1 MSVKGTQE
9 KAPKSVRTV
18 EIIVGAITLVLAG
31 LVIAFPLFAVL
42 FIVFWL
48 SLSLIFGGLEG
59 IIIGASARHLS
70 RGWRALSLG
79 AGVFAL
85 IMGFVVLALP
95 GAAVVTS
102 IFLLGLGLLVLG
114 SGAIAQGISGKH
126 ASGWARGMLI
136 GIGAITVVLAMMALV
151 FPVFG
156 AELLYVFLATA
167 LIINGIGFIIA
178 GVTGSK
184 FTPITPGSFVGG
196 KKRQWESDAA

>member
-136 GIGAITVVLAMMALV
+136 GIGAITVVLAMMTLV

-156 AELLYVFLATA
+156 AE
-167 LIINGIGFIIA
+167 
-178 GVTGSK
+178 
-184 FTPITPGSFVGG
+184 
-196 KKRQWESDAA
+196 AASLPR

>member
-1 MSVKGTQE
+1 
-9 KAPKSVRTV
+9 
-18 EIIVGAITLVLAG
+18 
-31 LVIAFPLFAVL
+31 VL

-48 SLSLIFGGLEG
+48 SLSLIFGGVEG

-79 AGVFAL
+79 VGVFAL

-136 GIGAITVVLAMMALV
+136 GAITVVLAMMALV

-156 AELLYVFLATA
+156 AELLYVILATA